1 MASRRSA
8 ESLFV
13 DSQLGE
19 LPLLLTCPHDGR
31 GAPPGVKVRSEEPQ
45 PGCGRVRLDADLFT
59 RQITLGLS
67 AAVEDLTARP
77 FSVIARFR
85 RRFIDA
91 NRKAKCAFDSKAARP
106 FYDAYHRRIT
116 LGIAEIKRTFPN
128 RGLLVDIHGAADQ
141 DDPGIHVLLGTDNGN
156 SLKRLLA
163 LDPMILWRRG
173 GPVRRLQAAGF
184 GVVPAEAG
192 GTENSSFDGGFTVR
206 RHGAARAAGLD
217 ALQVEIVRKVR
228 DDEERR
234 VRLIEALAAGLV
246 SVLRRQARLVQAQG

>member
-1 MASRRSA
+1 MASQRSA

-31 GAPPGVKVRSEEPQ
+31 GAPPGVPVRSDQPQ
-45 PGCGRVRLDADLFT
+45 PGCGRVRKDADLST

-67 AAVEDLTARP
+67 AAVEDLTAQP

-91 NRKAKCAFDSKAARP
+91 NREAKCAFDSQAAKP
-106 FYDAYHRRIT
+106 FYDEYHRRIT
-116 LGIAEIKRTFPN
+116 LGIAAIKRTFPN

-141 DDPGIHVLLGTDNGN
+141 DDPGIHVLLGTDNGK

-163 LDPMILWRRG
+163 LDEMILWRRG
-173 GPVRRLQAAGF
+173 GPVRKAPGRR
-184 GVVPAEAG
+184 
-192 GTENSSFDGGFTVR
+192 VR
-206 RHGAARAAGLD
+206 RGPGRGQRHGEFELRRGLHRSAPWRLARGRTRRAAG
-217 ALQVEIVRKVR
+217 R
-228 DDEERR
+228 DRAQRPRR
-234 VRLIEALAAGLV
+234 
-246 SVLRRQARLVQAQG
+246 